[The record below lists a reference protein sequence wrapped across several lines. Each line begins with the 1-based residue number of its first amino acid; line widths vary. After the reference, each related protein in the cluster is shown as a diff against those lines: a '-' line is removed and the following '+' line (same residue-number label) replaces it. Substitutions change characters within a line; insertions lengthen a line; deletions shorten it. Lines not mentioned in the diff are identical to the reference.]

1 MTTKTKGASRGSKT
15 AGRKGRK
22 SAGRKGGHSKSKRA
36 QAQDEQEPSP
46 AEIMKA
52 MPPKNLMPGVT
63 RYMKAIEKME
73 RKAKANDKRA
83 KSTKGPKEPVVDLKT
98 MKVIRD

>member
-22 SAGRKGGHSKSKRA
+22 SAGRKRKRA

-63 RYMKAIEKME
+63 RYMKAIDKME

-83 KSTKGPKEPVVDLKT
+83 KLKKGPKEPVVDLKT
-98 MKVIRD
+98 MKVIR